1 MDATRFRH
9 QTARLTYRHFFAL
22 FAVLSFH
29 AALSAEAPPGE
40 APQTGTIKVTFT
52 HIEGDRGGDIIA
64 SLYQGEDTWLK
75 PDQALAVING
85 PVNGESLELKFE
97 DVELGH
103 GYAIQVFHDANR
115 NGKLDFRRVIPIPT
129 EGVGVSNNHE
139 RMGPPKY
146 DKAEFIPDETPV
158 ELAIILRYL

>member
-1 MDATRFRH
+1 MIWTH
-9 QTARLTYRHFFAL
+9 TTAWK
-22 FAVLSFH
+22 AVFLSGVIHLVFSSING
-29 AALSAEAPPGE
+29 LSAEDTEKEKPETATITIMFTEIE
-40 APQTGTIKVTFT
+40 A
-52 HIEGDRGGDIIA
+52 DRGGDIVA
-64 SLYQGEDTWLK
+64 TLYRGEDTWLK
-75 PDQALAVING
+75 PDQALAVIKG
-85 PVNGESLELKFE
+85 PVKGDSAELKFE

-146 DKAEFIPDETPV
+146 DKAEFKPNENAFKL
-158 ELAIILRYL
+158 EIILRYL